1 MCERYC
7 AFAKFGCFCVFVD
20 AETEYWCESDSEIE
34 QDLNPHQIPPS
45 PLQTDRASKSPDRE
59 HEPLVWWIVA
69 FVSIFQTLDS
79 ISDQA
84 IEWLVKFIGVLLHF
98 LVCYSPR
105 LQRVAGAFPNT
116 LYLRDKFIRGSTDLK
131 HSQQNNG

>member
-1 MCERYC
+1 MCESYC
-7 AFAKFGCFCVFVD
+7 AFAEFGCFCVFVD

-45 PLQTDRASKSPDRE
+45 PLQTNRASKSPDRE

-69 FVSIFQTLDS
+69 FVSIFQTLHS

-84 IEWLVKFIGVLLHF
+84 IE
-98 LVCYSPR
+98 
-105 LQRVAGAFPNT
+105 
-116 LYLRDKFIRGSTDLK
+116 
-131 HSQQNNG
+131 